1 MENIEATKIE
11 SGRTVNTAKKIKLS
25 SYSEVVKNWNEIV
38 NSAIEKEINVN
49 KTDAKPDLNID
60 SKPEWDLV
68 NINSNEINAY
78 APAKPIRIIGRGVA
92 QAKSSWDSFRQQNI
106 YSDMGDNN
114 EHDNIYKELKKFGYG
129 DDFATAAEQ
138 TIDKPELTDD
148 AENKENA
155 STYTQD
161 LSAIIKEAKERISST
176 SDDYEFKENPNTYT
190 QDLSDIIRKATNKM
204 SSSSEEDEIENQ
216 QTIKDLV
223 RKALEQAK
231 EKESPSTYTQDLS
244 AIIREATNRM
254 PSEDFEP
261 VEKEE
266 TMSFH
271 HNLEINDLL
280 KYITKIKETN
290 DELEHSI
297 ETIEERN
304 KKMLN
309 TYYGITDET
318 RKYEAEALEKA
329 NKLKQMRESQQ
340 ERLRMREEEAINE
353 GRSIKSDWMAADE
366 RNLRAKQLNEQIS
379 AMMLDSSDYSQEEE
393 VAYKKV
399 A

>member
-106 YSDMGDNN
+106 YSDMGDNSPEFN
-114 EHDNIYKELKKFGYG
+114 NVELNDSFEETHNDYDDNIYQELEDFGYSN
-129 DDFATAAEQ
+129 DFAQAVEQ

-161 LSAIIKEAKERISST
+161 LSAIIREATDRISSN
-176 SDDYEFKENPNTYT
+176 SDDYEFEEN
-190 QDLSDIIRKATNKM
+190 
-204 SSSSEEDEIENQ
+204 
-216 QTIKDLV
+216 
-223 RKALEQAK
+223 
-231 EKESPSTYTQDLS
+231 PSTYTQDLS
-244 AIIREATNRM
+244 AIIKEATDRISSTSDDYEFVDNDQKTI
-254 PSEDFEP
+254 ENLVKKALKQTELNENFEAQNGSMN
-261 VEKEE
+261 VN
-266 TMSFH
+266 
-271 HNLEINDLL
+271 NLEINDLL
-280 KYITKIKETN
+280 REITQISEAN
-290 DELEHSI
+290 DNLKNSI
-297 ETIEERN
+297 ATIENRN
-304 KKMLN
+304 EKMLN
-309 TYYGITDET
+309 TYHGIEQET
-318 RKYEAEALEKA
+318 KKYESET
-329 NKLKQMRESQQ
+329 LKNAKELLTRTKEEQ
-340 ERLRMREEEAINE
+340 ERLRMREEEVINE
-353 GRSIKSDWMAADE
+353 GRNIKSNWISADE
-366 RNLRAKQLNEQIS
+366 ANLMAKKRNEQLLE
-379 AMMLDSSDYSQEEE
+379 MLNSTEFSSEEE
-393 VAYKKV
+393 VTYKKV

>member
-106 YSDMGDNN
+106 YSDMGDNSPEFN
-114 EHDNIYKELKKFGYG
+114 NVELNDSFEETHNDYDDNIYQELEDFGYSN
-129 DDFATAAEQ
+129 DFAQAVEQ

-161 LSAIIKEAKERISST
+161 LSAIIREATDKISST
-176 SDDYEFKENPNTYT
+176 SDDYEFEEN
-190 QDLSDIIRKATNKM
+190 
-204 SSSSEEDEIENQ
+204 
-216 QTIKDLV
+216 
-223 RKALEQAK
+223 
-231 EKESPSTYTQDLS
+231 PSTYTQDLS
-244 AIIREATNRM
+244 AIIKEATDRISSTSDDYEFVDNDQKTI
-254 PSEDFEP
+254 ENLVKKALKQTELNENFEAQNGSMN
-261 VEKEE
+261 VN
-266 TMSFH
+266 
-271 HNLEINDLL
+271 NLEINDLL
-280 KYITKIKETN
+280 REITQISEAN
-290 DELEHSI
+290 DNLKNSI
-297 ETIEERN
+297 ATIENRN
-304 KKMLN
+304 EKMLN
-309 TYYGITDET
+309 TYHGIEQET
-318 RKYEAEALEKA
+318 KKYESET
-329 NKLKQMRESQQ
+329 LKNAKELLTRTKEEQ
-340 ERLRMREEEAINE
+340 ERLRMREEEVINE
-353 GRSIKSDWMAADE
+353 GRNIKSNWISADE
-366 RNLRAKQLNEQIS
+366 ANLMAKKRNEQLLE
-379 AMMLDSSDYSQEEE
+379 MLNSTEFSSEEE
-393 VAYKKV
+393 VTYKKV